1 MPKDKV
7 LQKQKQ
13 AEVQRMPEQQFLE
26 GQEQSIFL
34 QDFMEDEQ
42 QLAFEKE
49 LQEQKDFLMTSKDV
63 ENLRKLNT
71 YMEDR
76 SHQAWAQNYDEFS
89 QLAGHLNQQF
99 QSQYH
104 YETKNS
110 NWAELEQQ
118 AHDALAQVMARDA
131 EQQKIKEN
139 TSFAGIEET
148 IDAILKDRNI
158 FTDSKM
164 FRGIRE
170 TCEKYKAE
178 KKSLKNRLA
187 ILAELQGKVRT
198 YTEIRYKKDGY
209 GSKKGSRR
217 MGWMSKLLAMIGSV
231 QESSMPEV
239 AEYAE
244 QMTKNDARRGSV
256 QDDLFKYHR
265 DKVDALKKTGNTI
278 PIERYG
284 DFLLYY
290 ERDKKGNVTEET
302 RQNYEQNMKMLDT
315 LGNGEFTPEN
325 QERRIGALVK
335 IYHRLKKMSVE
346 AKDLTPEGAMK
357 KTKEWLEKTLKT
369 EGFTTVYNNF
379 DDLLKD
385 ERNRYQKHNVPV
397 DPRITYMKEQTSNNL
412 KAYFVALTE
421 GLLTGFGLRTNG
433 ELNTTLGNK
442 KIKFLEKNVKDQME
456 AFAGMAR
463 EEYEKGTRIPDPDP
477 ELEASLKD
485 TVAYYDDPEGY
496 MQALAEETAQSRR
509 QYGKSLKFVSNDLK
523 DKYGDY
529 FSSAGLKKLGL
540 PEYWLRATTPE
551 RIWSALDPYEKDEN
565 GNVTEATMA
574 NYKQN
579 ERIMELLYSPDA
591 EDRIA
596 VIAKMYLKLGKL
608 YQEGTPLTEKNIL
621 KAYKKMSTTDT
632 IDTAR
637 NILDDM
643 VESELKRDADNELVK
658 YMNKFSKSKV
668 DTNVQ
673 YAGEYILGAHGYRP
687 EGNLEKLPGFKE
699 VQRGLAEEFMEE
711 LPEEIEKEK
720 KENDGHILR
729 EDPAMEE
736 RLKDLC
742 RRKGLRWD

>member
-49 LQEQKDFLMTSKDV
+49 LQEQKDFLATSKDV

-99 QSQYH
+99 QTQYH

-217 MGWMSKLLAMIGSV
+217 MGWMSNLLAMIGSV
-231 QESSMPEV
+231 QESSLPELTG
-239 AEYAE
+239 YAE
-244 QMTKNDARRGSV
+244 RLSQNEEKRGRV
-256 QDDLFKYHR
+256 RADLLKYHN
-265 DKVDALKKTGNTI
+265 DKVEALKNTGNTM
-278 PIERYG
+278 PTDRYG

-302 RQNYEQNMKMLDT
+302 RKNYEQNMKMLDT

-325 QERRIGALVK
+325 QELRIGAIVK
-335 IYHRLKKMSVE
+335 LYQRLKRMSVE
-346 AKDLTPEGAMK
+346 AKDLTPEGAAEK
-357 KTKEWLEKTLKT
+357 IKEWIEKRLGT
-369 EGFTTVYNNF
+369 EGFTTAYNSL

-385 ERNRYQKHNVPV
+385 ERNRYEDRQLPV
-397 DPRITYMKEQTSNNL
+397 DPRITYMKEQSTSLLITYFGCMAESLLTERGLTTKGELDSRANKKKIKALDNNL
-412 KAYFVALTE
+412 K
-421 GLLTGFGLRTNG
+421 
-433 ELNTTLGNK
+433 
-442 KIKFLEKNVKDQME
+442 DQMD
-456 AFAGMAR
+456 AYLGLAR
-463 EEYEKGTRIPDPDP
+463 EEYENGNRVPEPNP
-477 ELEASLKD
+477 ELEATLKD

-658 YMNKFSKSKV
+658 YMNKFSKSMV
-668 DTNVQ
+668 DTKVQ
-673 YAGEYILGAHGYRP
+673 YTGEYILGAYGYRP
-687 EGNLEKLPGFKE
+687 EGNLENLPGFKE

-720 KENDGHILR
+720 QENDGHILR
-729 EDPAMEE
+729 EDPVMEE